1 MAAANGLLTFCQV
14 IFGLDGIS
22 DPSHPNPT
30 ETSLSR
36 IFRNKPEI
44 VPSTNVMMMNDNFEG
59 SEEGRMPSMDLLHC
73 LELAHYKE
81 HAGGNDGR

>member
-59 SEEGRMPSMDLLHC
+59 SEGGRIAWSSRTIKNMRVEMM
-73 LELAHYKE
+73 
-81 HAGGNDGR
+81 AGDESRW